1 MHRNVGCLIRVSL
14 IAAPLAASSGCV
26 ERTMK
31 INTQPAGA
39 RVFVNDEEVGL
50 SPARVAFTWYGDY
63 DIVIRKEGF
72 ETLKTHYRVSPPW
85 HQYPPFDFVGEVMVP
100 STIQDEHILPTYEL
114 QPLTAP
120 DNKELVNRAI
130 ETQEKALFE
139 GR

>member
-1 MHRNVGCLIRVSL
+1 MRSTFRPGLAVSL
-14 IAAPLAASSGCV
+14 AIAALFTCGGCV

-39 RVFVNDEEVGL
+39 RVFVNDEEIGL

-63 DIVIRKEGF
+63 DIVIRNEGF

-100 STIQDEHILPTYEL
+100 GTISDEHVLPTYEL
-114 QPLTAP
+114 QPLVPP